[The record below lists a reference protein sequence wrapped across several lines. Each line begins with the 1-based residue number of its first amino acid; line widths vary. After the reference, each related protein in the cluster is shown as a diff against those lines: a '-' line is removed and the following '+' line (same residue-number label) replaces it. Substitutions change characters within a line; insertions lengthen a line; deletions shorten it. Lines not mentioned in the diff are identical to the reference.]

1 MLPFAMKRK
10 QKRFLQMTLL
20 FMVALIFLPNIGLWS
35 LYKDKHLVKSPEPGE
50 QQTFPLGLG
59 DGQLYTWTDG
69 LKRKD
74 WHNYQ
79 SIQKDAMRTGKGEH
93 GKPYPLTEEDRD
105 DSAYRENGFNILV
118 SNNIALERSLPDI
131 RHPNCKHKVYLEKLP
146 NTSIIIPFH
155 NEGWTSLL
163 RTIYSIINRTPDILI
178 AEIILVDDFSD
189 REHLKE
195 KLEEYMARFA
205 KVRIVRTKKREGL
218 IRTRL
223 LGASM
228 AKGEVLTFLDSHCEV
243 NVNWLPPLLNQIALN
258 HKTIVCPMIDV
269 IDHNHFGYEA
279 QAGDA
284 MRGAFDWEMYYKRI
298 PIPPELQRSDPSDPF
313 ESPVMAGGLFAVD
326 RKWFWELGGYDPGLE
341 IWGGEQYEISFKVW
355 MCGGGM
361 FDVPCSRVG
370 HIYRKYVPYK
380 VPSGTSLARNLK
392 RVAETWMDEF
402 AEYVYQRRPEYRHLS
417 TGDIS
422 AQKELRKHLKCKDFK
437 WFMAAVAWDVPKY
450 YPPVEPPPAAWG
462 EIRNVAANLCV
473 DSKHGAT
480 GAELRLDV
488 CVKDGSERTWSHEQ
502 GMKDRGHNRDPK
514 QCRVKLKELRQ
525 AYQKT
530 REANGC
536 SGSEPKTCRFYDELH
551 AILGGSATTTPAVL
565 FDSFN
570 GDGGNMEAG
579 FGDKEDEEEE
589 EVVDSS
595 QQASGETSFP
605 DSQELFLTLD
615 LEPVPPE
622 PTQGCLLD
630 PAGGEG
636 TSAACVSR
644 ITGSSPSQRLAK
656 IRRRKKRTRD
666 EMFSELMLCSHTDRA
681 QTNLWRQTISECR
694 KALNDQEERWQ
705 AEESK
710 WRAEE
715 RAEAE
720 RWRQRDERRQ
730 DSMLRLLEDQTNM
743 LQRMVELQEGQQE
756 HRPPLQ
762 PLCNQLPSSPSS
774 IASSPRR

>member
-1 MLPFAMKRK
+1 MKRK

-20 FMVALIFLPNIGLWS
+20 FTAALIFLPDIGLWS
-35 LYKDKHLVKSPEPGE
+35 LYKEKHLVKPPELAEP
-50 QQTFPLGLG
+50 QTLSLGLG
-59 DGQLYTWTDG
+59 EGQLFTWTDG

-74 WHNYQ
+74 WHDYE
-79 SIQKDAMRTGKGEH
+79 SIQKDAMRSGKGEH
-93 GKPYPLTEEDRD
+93 GKPYPLTEEDHD
-105 DSAYRENGFNILV
+105 DSAYRENGFNIFV

-131 RHPNCKHKVYLEKLP
+131 RHPNCKHKVYLETLP

-163 RTIYSIINRTPDILI
+163 RTIHSIINRTPDSLI

-189 REHLKE
+189 R
-195 KLEEYMARFA
+195 
-205 KVRIVRTKKREGL
+205 
-218 IRTRL
+218 
-223 LGASM
+223 
-228 AKGEVLTFLDSHCEV
+228 D
-243 NVNWLPPLLNQIALN
+243 QIALN

-298 PIPPELQRSDPSDPF
+298 PIPPELQRADPSDPF
-313 ESPVMAGGLFAVD
+313 ESPVMAGGLFAVN

-361 FDVPCSRVG
+361 YDVPCSRVG

-402 AEYVYQRRPEYRHLS
+402 AEYIYQRRPEYRHLS

-480 GAELRLDV
+480 GTELRLDI

-502 GMKDRGHNRDPK
+502 LFTFGWREDIRPGEPLHTRKFCFDAISHSSPVTLYDCHGMKGNQHWSYKKDKTLFHPVSSSCIDCNPAEKKIFMNRCDPLSETQQWIFEHINMTILEK
-514 QCRVKLKELRQ
+514 FNS
-525 AYQKT
+525 KT
-530 REANGC
+530 
-536 SGSEPKTCRFYDELH
+536 
-551 AILGGSATTTPAVL
+551 
-565 FDSFN
+565 
-570 GDGGNMEAG
+570 
-579 FGDKEDEEEE
+579 
-589 EVVDSS
+589 SS
-595 QQASGETSFP
+595 
-605 DSQELFLTLD
+605 
-615 LEPVPPE
+615 
-622 PTQGCLLD
+622 
-630 PAGGEG
+630 
-636 TSAACVSR
+636 
-644 ITGSSPSQRLAK
+644 
-656 IRRRKKRTRD
+656 
-666 EMFSELMLCSHTDRA
+666 
-681 QTNLWRQTISECR
+681 
-694 KALNDQEERWQ
+694 
-705 AEESK
+705 
-710 WRAEE
+710 
-715 RAEAE
+715 
-720 RWRQRDERRQ
+720 
-730 DSMLRLLEDQTNM
+730 
-743 LQRMVELQEGQQE
+743 
-756 HRPPLQ
+756 
-762 PLCNQLPSSPSS
+762 
-774 IASSPRR
+774 